1 MITQLYEISSLE
13 EVQLCIDAGVDHVG
27 VLVGE
32 GQFPRELRLDEAAQ
46 LLATLPKGVLGSA
59 LSLSGDTSLIER
71 IISVV
76 QPDILHL
83 GAAPEALSLDLV
95 RNLVRP
101 GSPPDSP
108 MAIMRSIPVVDDS
121 AIELARAYDGIVDWL
136 LLDSH
141 APGDKQVGALGIT
154 HDWDISRRIV
164 EAVRTP
170 CILAGGLGPSNVAEA
185 ISAVRPTGVDSKT
198 KTDKTGSHEKDPTKV
213 RQFVEGARKQHD
225 RDD

>member
-1 MITQLYEISSLE
+1 MITQLYEISSQE

-46 LLATLPKGVLGSA
+46 LLATLPEGVLGSA
-59 LSLSGDTSLIER
+59 LSLSGDTALIER

-83 GAAPEALSLDLV
+83 GAAPEALSLDQV
-95 RNLVRP
+95 RNLVGP
-101 GSPPDSP
+101 EPS

-121 AIELARAYDGIVDWL
+121 AIELARGYDGIVDWL

-164 EAVRTP
+164 EAVLTP
-170 CILAGGLGPSNVAEA
+170 CILAGGLGPSNVAAA
-185 ISAVRPTGVDSKT
+185 ITAVRPTGVDSKT
-198 KTDKTGSHEKDPTKV
+198 KTDKTGSHDKDPTKV
-213 RQFVEGARKQHD
+213 RQFVERARKQHD